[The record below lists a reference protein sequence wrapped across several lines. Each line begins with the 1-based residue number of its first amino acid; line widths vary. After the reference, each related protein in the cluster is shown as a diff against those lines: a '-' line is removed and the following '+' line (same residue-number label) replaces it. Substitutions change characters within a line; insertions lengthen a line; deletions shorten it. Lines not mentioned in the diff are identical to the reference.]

1 MEEREPIDSGY
12 VKFVCIVGTTIL
24 SFGNCFH
31 QSRTYIHPTMYEAR
45 WMQREDYNQ
54 ILVTPR
60 MLKDHTPDSVCRVL
74 RGLSTQYESSLSAVE
89 THEA

>member
-1 MEEREPIDSGY
+1 M
-12 VKFVCIVGTTIL
+12 
-24 SFGNCFH
+24 
-31 QSRTYIHPTMYEAR
+31 HPTMYEAR

-60 MLKDHTPDSVCRVL
+60 MLKDHTPDSVCRIL
-74 RGLSTQYESSLSAVE
+74 RGLSNQYESSLSAVE